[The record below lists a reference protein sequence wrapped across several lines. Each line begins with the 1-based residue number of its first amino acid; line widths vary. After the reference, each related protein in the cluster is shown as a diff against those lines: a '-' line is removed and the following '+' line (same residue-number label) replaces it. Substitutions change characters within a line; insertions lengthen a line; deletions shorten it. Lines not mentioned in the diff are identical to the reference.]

1 MIRIIFELVALFLLV
16 WFAINLIVG
25 KKDKVNNKIKQEE
38 QRKKF
43 KLKKLSGLL
52 ERTNSL
58 KSELDYKDSSRSP
71 IAFEVDDVARKLQEN
86 IDLVNMNEIDIWYTD
101 RKEKEINELDKDISR
116 MEREIAKIK

>member
-25 KKDKVNNKIKQEE
+25 KKDKVSNKIKQEE

-86 IDLVNMNEIDIWYTD
+86 IDLVNMNEIDIWYSD

>member
-101 RKEKEINELDKDISR
+101 RKEKEINELDKDISLI
-116 MEREIAKIK
+116 EREIAKIK

>member
-25 KKDKVNNKIKQEE
+25 KKDKVSNKIKQEE

-71 IAFEVDDVARKLQEN
+71 IAFEVDDVARKLKEN

>member
-1 MIRIIFELVALFLLV
+1 MLE
-16 WFAINLIVG
+16 
-25 KKDKVNNKIKQEE
+25 KKDKVSNKIKQEE

-58 KSELDYKDSSRSP
+58 KSELDYKDSNRSP

>member
-25 KKDKVNNKIKQEE
+25 KKDKVSNKIKQEE

>member
-16 WFAINLIVG
+16 WFAIHLIVG
-25 KKDKVNNKIKQEE
+25 KKDKVSNKIKQEE

-58 KSELDYKDSSRSP
+58 KSELDYKDSNRSP

>member
-25 KKDKVNNKIKQEE
+25 KKDKVSNKIKQEE

-58 KSELDYKDSSRSP
+58 KSELDYKDSNRSP

>member
-116 MEREIAKIK
+116 IEREIAKIK

>member
-25 KKDKVNNKIKQEE
+25 KKDKVSNKIKQEE

-71 IAFEVDDVARKLQEN
+71 IAFEVADVARKLQEN

>member
-25 KKDKVNNKIKQEE
+25 KKDKVSNKIKQEE

-52 ERTNSL
+52 ERANSL
-58 KSELDYKDSSRSP
+58 RAELEYKDSSRSP
-71 IAFEVDDVARKLQEN
+71 IAFEVNDVARKLQEN

-101 RKEKEINELDKDISR
+101 KKEKEINELDKDISR